1 MIRAGLT
8 VLCLVATVLSL
19 YNVYSDDSAIVK
31 RAETQACGGSGCVRM
46 LRAERTPIGHDFTFQ
61 VSLQPAATRS
71 VECRRAFL
79 LVGDVDCVPM
89 NR

>member
-8 VLCLVATVLSL
+8 VLCLLATVVSL

-31 RAETQACGGSGCVRM
+31 RAETQACGASRCVRM

-61 VSLQPAATRS
+61 VSVQPPATRS
-71 VECRRAFL
+71 VKCRRALL
-79 LVGDVDCVPM
+79 LVGDMDCSVLGQ
-89 NR
+89 